1 MINKFGLIETRNHLL
16 KSFKEKPT
24 FSYNV
29 NTGIYL
35 FKIDLKL
42 LNQLKKFPVSKID
55 MPDLLIKVKSKTR
68 EKILIKEIKGN
79 YFDLGTPDD
88 LLEVSAFYK
97 E

>member
-1 MINKFGLIETRNHLL
+1 
-16 KSFKEKPT
+16 
-24 FSYNV
+24 
-29 NTGIYL
+29 
-35 FKIDLKL
+35 
-42 LNQLKKFPVSKID
+42 
-55 MPDLLIKVKSKTR
+55 MPDLLIKVKSKIR